1 MLDSD
6 GNLNRI
12 SSNEHSIS
20 SGGHHQRKE
29 FHYAREMGINLSSWD
44 EQSSRM
50 RNAAAHTHTERD
62 REWNANKIPI

>member
-29 FHYAREMGINLSSWD
+29 FHYAREMGINLSS
-44 EQSSRM
+44 
-50 RNAAAHTHTERD
+50 
-62 REWNANKIPI
+62 